1 MKGNITVVGNVAARV
16 AFTNCIRK
24 IDGIT
29 VDGTEDL
36 HLVMPMYHLLE
47 NSSNYS
53 NTTGSLSLCSKD
65 EADDFVNFIVN
76 NNALKFFKYKPKLIG
91 SAEDGNGNLISLKYL
106 AMFGDHLEYHW
117 LIVKLN

>member
-1 MKGNITVVGNVAARV
+1 MKGNITVAGNVAARV
-16 AFTNCIRK
+16 AFTNCIPK

-29 VDGTEDL
+29 VDGAEDL

-76 NNALKFFKYKPKLIG
+76 NNALKFFKYKPKLIE
-91 SAEDGNGNLISLKYL
+91 SAEDGNGNLISLKYV
-106 AMFGDHLEYHW
+106 AMFGDHLEYH
-117 LIVKLN
+117 